1 MKTSQILKTKLR
13 PLTKLMVAKLK
24 ECRELENEQKQPC
37 LPKHFGA
44 SFPGLYK
51 RKLVGV
57 RNAVVDGKDMVVVYI
72 TAEGHAFLD
81 EHQD

>member
-1 MKTSQILKTKLR
+1 MKTKSIR
-13 PLTKLMVAKLK
+13 PLTKQMVSKLR
-24 ECRELENEQKQPC
+24 ECRDMENENNQPC

-57 RNAVVDGKDMVVVYI
+57 RNAIVDGKEMVVVYI
-72 TAEGHAFLD
+72 TAEGYVFLD
-81 EHQD
+81 ENSD

>member
-1 MKTSQILKTKLR
+1 MKTKAIR
-13 PLTKLMVAKLK
+13 PLTKQMVSKLR
-24 ECRELENEQKQPC
+24 ECRDIENDRQQPC

-57 RNAVVDGKDMVVVYI
+57 RNAVIDGKEMVVVYI
-72 TAEGHAFLD
+72 TAEGYTFLD
-81 EHQD
+81 ENAD

>member
-1 MKTSQILKTKLR
+1 MKTKSLR
-13 PLTKLMVAKLK
+13 PLTKLMVAKLR
-24 ECRELENEQKQPC
+24 ECREKESADQQPC

-57 RNAVVDGKDMVVVYI
+57 RNAIIDGKDMVVVYI

-81 EHQD
+81 TNS